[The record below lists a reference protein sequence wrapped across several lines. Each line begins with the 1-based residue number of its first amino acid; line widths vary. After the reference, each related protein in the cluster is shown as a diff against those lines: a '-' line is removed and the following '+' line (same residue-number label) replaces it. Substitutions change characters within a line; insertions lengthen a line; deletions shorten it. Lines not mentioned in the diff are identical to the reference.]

1 MPDVPVHI
9 GPAAYAAW
17 RATTLGAITERLEH
31 RLILEMAGDVAG
43 QRVLDVGCG
52 DGAFACTLA
61 RRGADVVG
69 VDPDPEMIKVARHR
83 AEEVAGRAAFAEGHV
98 ERLPFPDD
106 SFDVVV
112 AVTVLCFVGD
122 ARAAISEMVRV
133 LRPNGRLVLG
143 DLGRWSA
150 WAAVRVI
157 AGRRGSATWRAARF
171 RTAAELRALLQGAGV
186 CEVAARGSVFYP
198 PIGVL
203 ARVLAGPDLALGR
216 LTTVGAAFIAVA
228 GTKRV

>member
-1 MPDVPVHI
+1 MPVHI

-17 RATTLGAITERLEH
+17 RATALGAITERLEH

-52 DGAFACTLA
+52 DGALACTLA

-69 VDPDPEMIKVARHR
+69 VDPDPEMVEAANRRAVALANH
-83 AEEVAGRAAFAEGHV
+83 AEFAEGHV

-122 ARAAISEMVRV
+122 ASAAISEMVRV
-133 LRPNGRLVLG
+133 LRPNGRLV
-143 DLGRWSA
+143 
-150 WAAVRVI
+150 
-157 AGRRGSATWRAARF
+157 
-171 RTAAELRALLQGAGV
+171 GV
-186 CEVAARGSVFYP
+186 S
-198 PIGVL
+198 
-203 ARVLAGPDLALGR
+203 
-216 LTTVGAAFIAVA
+216 
-228 GTKRV
+228 GTKRA